1 MSHKALGPESF
12 ATDSNL
18 LRSTLSTF
26 EEDDRKDIKGRVM
39 RKPNKMS
46 HLPQKYSEFDRGLV
60 VDLPT

>member
-26 EEDDRKDIKGRVM
+26 EEDDGLDIKPHGGEAS
-39 RKPNKMS
+39 KMS